1 MGGSVKRG
9 LGAGNDPGT
18 RSPEGHKDQELRIM
32 TVSVF
37 RSMGTDVEVH
47 THQQDGAQTARNMF
61 ASYEQRFSRFLA
73 NSELSEINSC
83 GSSGQVSADMSDV
96 LTAAAEIKKR
106 TRGLVD
112 IGVGR
117 AVTDWGYTTAF
128 ADLVPPTS
136 APSSPGSTEWAF
148 QGGRLD
154 LDPEAAIDLGGIVKG
169 WAADRVVESGVA
181 DVVSAGGDLRSV
193 DPTLVVE
200 VADEH
205 GTVVADVHVGV
216 GALATSSRCSR
227 RWKVGS
233 LDAHHIIDPRTARP
247 AAPPEGN
254 HRCLPG
260 RPRRGSHPRTGC
272 SPSAPRSRLR
282 CRCRRLPGYMGRHRC
297 SRCPPVRT
305 RSRTYR

>member
-1 MGGSVKRG
+1 VK
-9 LGAGNDPGT
+9 
-18 RSPEGHKDQELRIM
+18 
-32 TVSVF
+32 VSVF

-47 THQQDGAQTARNMF
+47 TRQQDGAQTARNMF

-83 GSSGQVSADMSDV
+83 GSSGQVSADMSEV

-136 APSSPGSTEWAF
+136 APSSPGSTGWAF
-148 QGGRLD
+148 QGGRID

-247 AAPPEGN
+247 AVTPIKSASVVAGTALEAEAGAKAVLLMGVDGLAWAD
-254 HRCLPG
+254 RQSWI
-260 RPRRGSHPRTGC
+260 RRAVVIWNDGSVYANGARANG
-272 SPSAPRSRLR
+272 A
-282 CRCRRLPGYMGRHRC
+282 GGEW
-297 SRCPPVRT
+297 
-305 RSRTYR
+305 